1 VIPALI
7 SDGEYIHPFIG
18 IYPLALTPEVITAL
32 NIVNVDT
39 YQTGLLV
46 MDVVPDFPAA
56 EAGLNPVIIEAQSY
70 TAMDIILAVDGYP
83 TFIEEDLTAYM
94 EVEVSPN
101 QVITMTLW
109 RSGVRTSVTLT
120 TTERPPYEG

>member
-1 VIPALI
+1 M
-7 SDGEYIHPFIG
+7 
-18 IYPLALTPEVITAL
+18 
-32 NIVNVDT
+32 
-39 YQTGLLV
+39 GLLV

-56 EAGLNPVIIEAQSY
+56 EAGLTPVIIESQGY

-101 QVITMTLW
+101 QGITLTLW
-109 RSGVRTSVTLT
+109 RSGVISSVTLT
-120 TTERPPYEG
+120 TSERPPYEG